1 MLFPTIWLNFH
12 SIVFL
17 FTPVFLATLF
27 EVMISGYWEEGKK
40 RKKNEQE
47 GGGGGGGEFKKTKK
61 KEKMNKRKLR
71 EKEVKKLEGRGK
83 GYPGGWVE
91 P

>member
-47 GGGGGGGEFKKTKK
+47 GGGGRIQEN
-61 KEKMNKRKLR
+61 KEER
-71 EKEVKKLEGRGK
+71 ENE
-83 GYPGGWVE
+83 
-91 P
+91 